1 MQASETKLQEIIEGT
16 KQYVIPLFQRSYSW
30 EKSHWE
36 LLWEDIIEL
45 YYSDNLYPHFMGS
58 IVTMQTESLPEG
70 VTKFLLI
77 DGQQRL
83 TTIFILLAVLRDKAT
98 SLDSLQLA
106 AEINDRFLVNAYS
119 KESDYFKLN
128 PTQVDRKSFYNI
140 VKRESNIDKN
150 INNINDCYLFF
161 EKKIKQ
167 RKDLEIQKIKN
178 IICNSLIVVRI
189 LLGKDDNPY
198 LVFESLNA
206 KGKPLTQADL
216 IRNYFF
222 MQINGDEQ
230 DLIYRQYWLPMQRLL
245 GENLTDFIR
254 HYLTKNGVIIN
265 QNEIYF
271 YLKNKVN
278 RAQTLSYL
286 KDLFRFSKYYA
297 IILNPNLEENLLI
310 RKYLYRLKRLDIK
323 TVYPFILNCYHGW
336 KTNFI
341 NEEELIN
348 IFKIIENYLLRRF
361 ICNVQTRGLNRIFAT
376 LYSQI
381 RKEINLSSR
390 TFLQQLKLS
399 LQNQNYPQDDDFKT
413 RLMEVKLY
421 GGNRSEKAKLIL
433 ESLEESFEHKEKVS
447 FDNLT
452 IEHIMPQT
460 LSDWWKNYLG
470 EDSDITYNLLIHSLG
485 NLTLTAYNSELSNDT
500 FINKQKALKESHL
513 ELNKYFTTVNYWQ
526 REDIEKRARLLVEK
540 CLKIWSYFGDK
551 SQPVLIKSN
560 VTGTIPKIL
569 RIFGEEYS
577 VKSWRDVLETTLNIL
592 ADSEPEKFKEIM
604 EQFPRFLAWDEKD
617 LRCNRQLKNGAFVE
631 VQLSSKDIYSFCQ
644 KAMETAD
651 LSSEDWIVET
661 IDLS

>member
-45 YYSDNLYPHFMGS
+45 YFSENLYPHFMGS

-83 TTIFILLAVLRDKAT
+83 TTIFILLTVLRDKAT
-98 SLDSLQLA
+98 LLEKHHIAS
-106 AEINDRFLVNAYS
+106 EINDRFLVNTYN
-119 KESDYFKLN
+119 KEPDYYKLN
-128 PTQVDRKSFYNI
+128 PTQIDRKSFYNI
-140 VKRESNIDKN
+140 IKRDSNIEKN
-150 INNINDCYLFF
+150 SNSIHDCYLFF

-167 RKDLEIQKIKN
+167 RKDLDIQKIKN

-222 MQINGDEQ
+222 MQINGEEQ
-230 DLIYRQYWLPMQRLL
+230 DSIYKKYWLPMQNIL
-245 GENLTDFIR
+245 GENLTEFIR

-271 YLKNKVN
+271 DLKNRISRGN
-278 RAQTLSYL
+278 TLSYL
-286 KDLFRFSKYYA
+286 KDLYRFSQYYLK
-297 IILNPNLEENLLI
+297 ILNPAKEETLLV
-310 RKYLYRLKRLDIK
+310 RKYLYRIKRLDVT

-336 KTNFI
+336 KTNLI
-341 NEEELIN
+341 SENELIN
-348 IFKIIENYLLRRF
+348 IFKVIENYLLRRF
-361 ICNVQTRGLNRIFAT
+361 VCNVQTRGLNRTFAL

-381 RKEINLSSR
+381 TKESNLSSR
-390 TFLQQLKLS
+390 SILEQLKLN
-399 LQNQNYPQDDDFKT
+399 LQNQNYPKDEEFKN
-413 RLMEVKLY
+413 RLKEVKLY
-421 GGNRSEKAKLIL
+421 GSNRSEKAKLIL
-433 ESLEESFEHKEKVS
+433 QSLEESFEHKERVS
-447 FDNLT
+447 FQNLT

-460 LSDWWKNYLG
+460 LSDWWKNHLG
-470 EDSDITYNLLIHSLG
+470 EDYQITHDLLIHSLG

-500 FINKQKALKESHL
+500 FPNKQKALKESHL
-513 ELNKYFTTVNYWQ
+513 ELNKYFHNVNNWQ
-526 REDIEKRARLLVEK
+526 REDIEKRANLLIEK
-540 CLKIWSYFGDK
+540 CLKIWSYFGDESLELVTK
-551 SQPVLIKSN
+551 ST
-560 VTGTIPKIL
+560 VTGTIPKLIK
-569 RIFGEEYS
+569 IFGDEYS
-577 VKSWRDVLETTLNIL
+577 VKSWRDVLETTLNVL
-592 ADSEPEKFKEIM
+592 SESEPEKFKEIM

-617 LRCNRQLKNGAFVE
+617 LRSTRQLKNGAFIE

-644 KAMETAD
+644 KAIETAN
-651 LSSEDWIVET
+651 LSSDDWLVET
-661 IDLS
+661 IVI

>member
-45 YYSDNLYPHFMGS
+45 YFSENLYPHFMGS

-83 TTIFILLAVLRDKAT
+83 TTIFIVLAVLRDKAT
-98 SLDSLQLA
+98 LLEKHNIGS
-106 AEINDRFLVNAYS
+106 EIHDRFLVNTYN
-119 KESDYFKLN
+119 KESDYYKLN
-128 PTQVDRKSFYNI
+128 PTQIDRKSFYNI
-140 VKRESNIDKN
+140 IKRESNIEKN
-150 INNINDCYLFF
+150 SNSINDCYLFF

-230 DLIYRQYWLPMQRLL
+230 DSIYKQYWLPMQNLL
-245 GENLTDFIR
+245 AENLTEFIR

-271 YLKNKVN
+271 DLKNRISRGN
-278 RAQTLSYL
+278 TLSYL
-286 KDLFRFSKYYA
+286 KDLYRFSQYYFK
-297 IILNPNLEENLLI
+297 ILYPAKEENLLV
-310 RKYLYRLKRLDIK
+310 RKYLDRLKRLDVTII
-323 TVYPFILNCYHGW
+323 YPFILNCYHGW
-336 KTNFI
+336 KTNLI
-341 NEEELIN
+341 SENELIN
-348 IFKIIENYLLRRF
+348 IFQVIENYLLRRF
-361 ICNVQTRGLNRIFAT
+361 VCNVQTRGLNRTFAL

-381 RKEINLSSR
+381 TKESNLSSR
-390 TFLQQLKLS
+390 SLLQQLKLN
-399 LQNQNYPQDDDFKT
+399 LQNQNYPKDEEFKN
-413 RLMEVKLY
+413 RLKEVKLY

-433 ESLEESFEHKEKVS
+433 QSLEESFEHKERVS
-447 FDNLT
+447 FQNLT

-470 EDSDITYNLLIHSLG
+470 EDYEITHDLLIHSLG

-500 FINKQKALKESHL
+500 FPNKQKALKESHL
-513 ELNKYFTTVNYWQ
+513 ELNKHFNNVNNWQ
-526 REDIEKRARLLVEK
+526 REDIEKRANLLIEK
-540 CLKIWSYFGDK
+540 CLKIWSYFGDESLEVMTK
-551 SQPVLIKSN
+551 ST
-560 VTGTIPKIL
+560 VTGTIPKL
-569 RIFGEEYS
+569 VHIFGDEYS
-577 VKSWRDVLETTLNIL
+577 VKSWRDVLETTLNVL
-592 ADSEPEKFKEIM
+592 SESEPEKFKEIM

-617 LRCNRQLKNGAFVE
+617 LRSNRQLKNGAFIE

-644 KAMETAD
+644 KAIETAN
-651 LSSEDWIVET
+651 LSSDDWLVET
-661 IDLS
+661 III